1 MNMEIRNE
9 RETDYPET
17 ENVTREAFW
26 DVYKPGC
33 DEHLVLHNLRL
44 STAFIPELDFV
55 ACNNGK
61 VIGNIVYSKAVVK
74 DGDKKAEV
82 LCMGPLCVLP
92 EYQKKG
98 IGSLLLK
105 TSIRKAASLG
115 FRAVIIYGNP
125 AYYHRFGFT
134 SAEAFGIK
142 TKEGLNFDAFM
153 ALELFKGALEGITGS
168 FFADMA
174 FEIKEEELEKFES
187 RYPHKEKHI
196 REGQLK

>member
-1 MNMEIRNE
+1 MNIEIRNE

-17 ENVTREAFW
+17 ENITREAFW

-33 DEHLVLHNLRL
+33 DEHLVLHQLRL
-44 STAFIPELDFV
+44 SKAFVPELDFV
-55 ACNNGK
+55 ACDNGK

-74 DGDKKAEV
+74 DGDNESEV

-92 EYQKKG
+92 EYQNKG
-98 IGSLLLK
+98 IGSLLLR
-105 TSIRKAASLG
+105 TTLEKATSLG

-125 AYYHRFGFT
+125 PYYHKFGFV

-153 ALELFKGALEGITGS
+153 ALELYKGALEGITGS
-168 FFADMA
+168 FFEDKA

-187 RYPHKEKHI
+187 RYPHKEKHV

>member
-1 MNMEIRNE
+1 MNIEIRNE
-9 RETDYPET
+9 IENDYSET
-17 ENVTREAFW
+17 ENITREAFW

-33 DEHLVLHNLRL
+33 NEHLVLHNLRL

-55 ACNNGK
+55 ACDNGK
-61 VIGNIVYSKAVVK
+61 VIGNIVYSKAVVT
-74 DGDKKAEV
+74 DGNKKTDV

-105 TSIRKAASLG
+105 TSIKKATSLG
-115 FRAVIIYGNP
+115 FRAVIIFGNP
-125 AYYHRFGFT
+125 AYYHRFGFA

-153 ALELFKGALEGITGS
+153 ALELFKGALEGINGS
-168 FFADMA
+168 FFEDKA
-174 FEIKEEELEKFES
+174 FEVKEEELEKFES
-187 RYPHKEKHI
+187 RYPHKEKHV

>member
-1 MNMEIRNE
+1 MNIEIRNE

-17 ENVTREAFW
+17 ENITREAFW

-33 DEHLVLHNLRL
+33 DEHLVLHQLRL
-44 STAFIPELDFV
+44 SKAFVPELDFV
-55 ACNNGK
+55 ACDNGK

-74 DGDKKAEV
+74 DSDNATEV

-98 IGSLLLK
+98 IGSLLLR
-105 TSIRKAASLG
+105 TTLEKATSLG

-125 AYYHRFGFT
+125 LYYHKFGFV

-153 ALELFKGALEGITGS
+153 ALELYKGALEGINGS
-168 FFADMA
+168 FFEDKA

-187 RYPHKEKHI
+187 RYPHKEKHV